1 MPLLTKTLLFGSQG
15 DPIMIRTPPGG
26 GSNGNRIRAYDKQSG
41 AVLSEFQLPAGTTGA
56 IMTYLHGGKQYIVAP
71 IGSTTHAAE
80 FVALA
85 LP

>member
-1 MPLLTKTLLFGSQG
+1 MPLLTKTLLFVSQG

-26 GSNGNRIRAYDKQSG
+26 GTNGNRIRAYDKQSG
-41 AVLSEFQLPAGTTGA
+41 AVVSEFQLPAGTTGA
-56 IMTYLHGGKQYIVAP
+56 IMTYRHQGTQYIVAP

-85 LP
+85 VR